1 MKVTK
6 YQQGNSITLEGLKE
20 HLRIAE
26 NGQDADLEILLKS
39 ATLYTQA
46 YFNTTLVE
54 SSWLQEQ
61 PNADI
66 SFNLYFTD
74 QTNIVVKDYEGNA
87 VGFTREGNTISLTE
101 PKAVKITYDC
111 TPSTDVEQY
120 ANVAYQIAAANY
132 DGQPDMIAKILKN
145 YPVF

>member
-6 YQQGNSITLEGLKE
+6 YQQGDNITLEGLKD
-20 HLRIAE
+20 HLRIVDSTHDAE
-26 NGQDADLEILLKS
+26 LVILLKS

-46 YFNTTLVE
+46 YFNITLVE

-61 PNADI
+61 PNADT

-87 VGFTREGNTISLTE
+87 VGFTREGNTLSLAE
-101 PKAVKITYDC
+101 AKAVKITYDC
-111 TPSTDVEQY
+111 TPITDVEQY
-120 ANVAYQIAAANY
+120 ALVVYQIAAANY

-145 YPVF
+145 YPVI

>member
-6 YQQGNSITLEGLKE
+6 YQQGDNITLEGLKD
-20 HLRIAE
+20 HLRIVDSTHDAE
-26 NGQDADLEILLKS
+26 LVILLKS

-46 YFNTTLVE
+46 YFNVTLVE

-61 PNADI
+61 PNADT

-87 VGFTREGNTISLTE
+87 VGFTRKGNTLSLAE
-101 PKAVKITYDC
+101 AKAVKITYDC
-111 TPSTDVEQY
+111 TPITDVEQY
-120 ANVAYQIAAANY
+120 ALVVYQIAAANY

-145 YPVF
+145 YPVI